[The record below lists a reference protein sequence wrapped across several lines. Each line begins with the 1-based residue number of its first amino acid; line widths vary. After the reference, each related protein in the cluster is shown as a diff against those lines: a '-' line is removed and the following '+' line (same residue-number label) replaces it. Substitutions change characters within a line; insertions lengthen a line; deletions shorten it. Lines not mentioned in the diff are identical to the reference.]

1 MSANAQY
8 VEAKRALVT
17 FGPGDRAGVD
27 NFLRDVPV
35 QETPLGAYVEGMRRQ
50 REERERVMREGRRA
64 DEEARGKGRKEDGVG
79 DGVGEMEE
87 EDEDEEGSDE

>member
-17 FGPGDRAGVD
+17 FGPGDRQGVD

-35 QETPLGAYVEGMRRQ
+35 QETPLGAYVEGIRRQ
-50 REERERVMREGRRA
+50 REERERVGREGRRA
-64 DEEARGKGRKEDGVG
+64 DEAARGKGGKEYG
-79 DGVGEMEE
+79 DLEE
-87 EDEDEEGSDE
+87 EDEDEEEGEEEGSDD